1 MRKWKRS
8 GDRLARHSGAARSL
22 RPRQQN
28 DSIIAQANS
37 CRQIRWIA
45 GSAGACRWLRLS
57 LLAGSAKLLGN
68 QRFALLPQPFRS
80 PPALRRC
87 GQRFALTADFA
98 PRWLR
103 EASWQSALRF
113 AACCDCQPSALSLPA
128 SVSPLRSA
136 RSADRRFRSPLTA
149 AKGLRQREAPRQR
162 EARASRCFLQSARI

>member
-8 GDRLARHSGAARSL
+8 GDRLARHSGATRSL

-57 LLAGSAKLLGN
+57 LPAGSAKLLGN
-68 QRFALLPQPFRS
+68 QRLALLAAFGALPRS
-80 PPALRRC
+80 N
-87 GQRFALTADFA
+87 Q
-98 PRWLR
+98 
-103 EASWQSALRF
+103 RF

-128 SVSPLRSA
+128 SASPLRSA
-136 RSADRRFRSPLTA
+136 
-149 AKGLRQREAPRQR
+149 LRQRFAAAVSASHFAPRWLREAFAPRQR
-162 EARASRCFLQSARI
+162 FALRADRSFALTAAFAPRQRFAAAVSASR